1 MVFHHHRHPRASSAG
16 ERTALRRALLVTAFL
31 FVAEVVGG
39 LVANSLALL
48 SDAGHMLT
56 DLLALAL
63 SAAAIGF
70 ATIPATE
77 RRTFGYYRL
86 EILSALA
93 NGVLLAVLAGGI
105 LVEAWGRFGS
115 PPHVRISVL
124 APIAAAG
131 LLANVL
137 SLWWLSRARGG
148 LATRAALWHTAA
160 DTASSLLV
168 LMAAFIMLAT
178 GWWWMDPVVSV
189 VLAGVMV
196 FGALRLLREALDV
209 LLESTPREVSLRE
222 IESAMQGVEGVEAV
236 HDLHVWS
243 LTSEV
248 HALSGHLRVQPELLA
263 QTDRIISE
271 TRRLLKRDF
280 RIDHTTLQVE
290 SEACGDVV
298 CVLGPSELTESTD
311 NRAAAGGQGEHDE

>member
-1 MVFHHHRHPRASSAG
+1 LSANGGFHLAHRV
-16 ERTALRRALLVTAFL
+16 ENRRRLLITVVLTGVTFL
-31 FVAEVVGG
+31 AEAVGG
-39 LVANSLALL
+39 LLTNSLALL

-70 ATIPATE
+70 ATMPASD

-115 PPHVRISVL
+115 PPPVRIAIL

-131 LLANVL
+131 LLANLL
-137 SLWWLSRARGG
+137 SFWWLSRARGG

-160 DTASSLLV
+160 DTASSVLV
-168 LMAAFIMLAT
+168 LVAALIMLAT
-178 GWWWMDPVVSV
+178 GWWWLDPLVSV
-189 VLAGVMV
+189 LLAGVMV

-209 LLESTPREVSLRE
+209 LLESTPREVNLPE
-222 IESAMQGVEGVEAV
+222 LDIAMMGVEGVEGI

-243 LTSEV
+243 LTSGV
-248 HALSGHLRVQPELLA
+248 HALSGHLRVQPERLMQA
-263 QTDRIISE
+263 DRIINE
-271 TRRLLKRDF
+271 ARQLLERDF
-280 RIDHTTLQVE
+280 RITHTTLQVE
-290 SEACGDVV
+290 SEACGEVV
-298 CVLGPSELTESTD
+298 CVLGPSEFIDRTED
-311 NRAAAGGQGEHDE
+311 RAAAGGQGDKDE

>member
-1 MVFHHHRHPRASSAG
+1 MAFHNHRHPRVSSG
-16 ERTALRRALLVTAFL
+16 RERLALRRALLVTSFL

-39 LVANSLALL
+39 LIANSLALL

-56 DLLALAL
+56 DLLALGL

-70 ATIPATE
+70 ATIPATD

-115 PPHVRISVL
+115 PSPVRIAIL
-124 APIAAAG
+124 APIAAGG
-131 LLANVL
+131 LLANLL
-137 SLWWLSRARGG
+137 SFWWLSRARGG

-168 LMAAFIMLAT
+168 LVAALIMLVT
-178 GWWWMDPVVSV
+178 GWWWIDSLVSV
-189 VLAGVMV
+189 TLAGVMV

-209 LLESTPREVSLRE
+209 LLESTPREVNLSE
-222 IESAMQGVEGVEAV
+222 VDSAMRGVEGVEGI

-243 LTSEV
+243 LTSGV
-248 HALSGHLRVQPELLA
+248 HALSGHLSVQPERLA
-263 QTDRIISE
+263 QTDRIINE
-271 TRRLLKRDF
+271 ARQLLKSDF
-280 RIDHTTLQVE
+280 RITHTTLQVE
-290 SEACGDVV
+290 SEACGEVV
-298 CVLGPSELTESTD
+298 CVLGPSELTDGTEDRS
-311 NRAAAGGQGEHDE
+311 AAGGQGDKDE

>member
-1 MVFHHHRHPRASSAG
+1 MAYHHHRHLRPSSAG
-16 ERTALRRALLVTAFL
+16 ERVALRRALLVTSFL

-39 LVANSLALL
+39 LIANSLALL

-70 ATIPATE
+70 ATLPATD

-93 NGVLLAVLAGGI
+93 SGLLLAGFAGGI

-115 PPHVRISVL
+115 PPSVRIAVL
-124 APIAAAG
+124 IPIATAG

-137 SLWWLSRARGG
+137 SFWWLSRAQGG

-160 DTASSLLV
+160 DAASSLLV
-168 LMAAFIMLAT
+168 LMAALIMLAT
-178 GWWWMDPVVSV
+178 GWWWMDPAVSV
-189 VLAGVMV
+189 ILAGVMV

-209 LLESTPREVSLRE
+209 LLESTPREVSLSE
-222 IESAMQGVEGVEAV
+222 IDRAMQGVEGVEGI

-243 LTSEV
+243 LTSGV
-248 HALSGHLRVQPELLA
+248 HALSGHLRVQPERLTQA
-263 QTDRIISE
+263 DRIINE
-271 TRRLLKRDF
+271 ARQLLERDF
-280 RIDHTTLQVE
+280 RITHTTLQVE
-290 SEACGDVV
+290 SEACGEVV
-298 CVLGPSELTESTD
+298 CVLGPSEFAEVPKTEPP
-311 NRAAAGGQGEHDE
+311 AAGKETRNE